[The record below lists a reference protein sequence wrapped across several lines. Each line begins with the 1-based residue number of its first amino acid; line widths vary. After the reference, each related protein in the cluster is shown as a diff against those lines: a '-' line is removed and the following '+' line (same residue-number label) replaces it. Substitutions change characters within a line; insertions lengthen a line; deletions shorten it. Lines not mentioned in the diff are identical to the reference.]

1 MIKIKFSVLPFIK
14 GTSGRVAL
22 RVRWSSNA
30 VKRQEV
36 DFISGVYAE
45 KDRWDSD
52 SHKAKKSTTHHVRNM
67 SFTASEINARI
78 SEFEQAIDDS
88 FSACSLKN
96 TVPTPQELKD
106 MVNKVLC
113 RVKQTASVVEEK
125 QEKTLEELLQD
136 FIQENAREKT
146 WSDKCRQKYVQAYHH
161 LTGANPKLKFASK
174 ITIDTMRNLKDW
186 YIEKGYKNRTARKQT
201 TMLKCFLKWINNQ
214 EGYSIPKAVLDF
226 DTNLKVIR
234 RTVTFLHYDELL
246 RFSQFQFGVGEGR
259 LSKARDLWCFMA
271 FTSLRYSDLC
281 NLKTGHIQDKQ
292 IEMMTQKTC
301 DRIIIPLTDGAIA
314 ILNKYKGK
322 ETADG
327 HVFDV
332 PSNQKLNDYVK
343 EAAKVAKLDRVI
355 LEDYIIGRERKSEQH
370 KFYEIIS
377 CHDARRTFVSCS
389 LAMGISPQVV
399 MKCTGHKGYNT
410 MKPYIETA
418 TETQALEMEKWNRNQ
433 YRSQIITRLEEF
445 KEDDLKLI
453 LDYVKS
459 RKTAV

>member
-1 MIKIKFSVLPFIK
+1 
-14 GTSGRVAL
+14 
-22 RVRWSSNA
+22 
-30 VKRQEV
+30 
-36 DFISGVYAE
+36 
-45 KDRWDSD
+45 
-52 SHKAKKSTTHHVRNM
+52 
-67 SFTASEINARI
+67 
-78 SEFEQAIDDS
+78 
-88 FSACSLKN
+88 
-96 TVPTPQELKD
+96 
-106 MVNKVLC
+106 
-113 RVKQTASVVEEK
+113 
-125 QEKTLEELLQD
+125 
-136 FIQENAREKT
+136 
-146 WSDKCRQKYVQAYHH
+146 
-161 LTGANPKLKFASK
+161 
-174 ITIDTMRNLKDW
+174 
-186 YIEKGYKNRTARKQT
+186 
-201 TMLKCFLKWINNQ
+201 MLKCILKWINNQ

-226 DTNLKVIR
+226 DTNLKVMR

-246 RFSQFQFGVGEGR
+246 KFSQFQFGIGEGR
-259 LSKARDLWCFMA
+259 LAKARDLWCFMA

-355 LEDYIIGRERKSEQH
+355 LEDYMIGRERKSEQY

-389 LAMGISPQVV
+389 LAMGIPPQVV

-433 YRSQIITRLEEF
+433 YRSQIITRLGEF

-459 RKTAV
+459 LKTAV

>member
-1 MIKIKFSVLPFIK
+1 MQISHTKLSHIQ
-14 GTSGRVAL
+14 
-22 RVRWSSNA
+22 N
-30 VKRQEV
+30 
-36 DFISGVYAE
+36 DFE
-45 KDRWDSD
+45 
-52 SHKAKKSTTHHVRNM
+52 
-67 SFTASEINARI
+67 RI
-78 SEFEQAIDDS
+78 SYY
-88 FSACSLKN
+88 
-96 TVPTPQELKD
+96 
-106 MVNKVLC
+106 
-113 RVKQTASVVEEK
+113 
-125 QEKTLEELLQD
+125 KTLHSKS
-136 FIQENAREKT
+136 F
-146 WSDKCRQKYVQAYHH
+146 YV
-161 LTGANPKLKFASK
+161 
-174 ITIDTMRNLKDW
+174 
-186 YIEKGYKNRTARKQT
+186 KQT
-201 TMLKCFLKWINNQ
+201 TMLKYFLKWINNQ

-389 LAMGISPQVV
+389 LAMGIPPQVV